1 MNVDLNATP
10 GADGGTMC
18 TDCERARLSRR
29 GFLGGAAGLAALG
42 MVSGFGPFGS
52 TQLAF
57 ADSSYDG
64 DVLVVV
70 SLRGGFDGLSA
81 VVPAGDPNYA
91 PNRPSIG
98 VPSSQL
104 FTLDSMFG
112 MNQALAPL
120 IPFWN
125 AGQLAFVHAVGQKD
139 PTMSHFEAMEEMERA
154 APGSSVRTGWIDR
167 MAGVTGTGTPFAA
180 TSVGPATAP
189 SSMSGSYPVTAM
201 QSLSS
206 FSLSGASS
214 QDVASW
220 HTALRKLQ
228 HGAPSTIADP
238 AVTTLAALKTTQSLS
253 AQKYTPANGATYPN
267 DDVGGSLSSVAQL
280 IKAGVGLRVAAVDC
294 GNWDMHV
301 GMGTPTNGWMY
312 SNLTGLGQALAA
324 FATDLGSAF
333 ANVAVVTLSEFGRR
347 VMENDSQGLDHG
359 HGNAV
364 FVLGGGVKGGA
375 VYGRWP
381 GLANDDLVLGN
392 LKGATDYRTILAEL
406 LEKRCGLSTTR
417 VFPGLGS
424 TRLGLANART

>member
-1 MNVDLNATP
+1 MNS
-10 GADGGTMC
+10 DGVSPAMTGC
-18 TDCERARLSRR
+18 SECESVQLSRR

-57 ADSSYDG
+57 ADSGYAG

-81 VVPAGDPNYA
+81 IVPAGDPHYA

-98 VPSSQL
+98 IPSSQL

-120 IPFWN
+120 IPLWN

-154 APGSSVRTGWIDR
+154 APGSTIRTGWIDR
-167 MAGVTGTGTPFAA
+167 MAGATGSGTPFAA
-180 TSVGPATAP
+180 SSVGPATAP
-189 SSMSGSYPVTAM
+189 SSMSGNYPVTAM
-201 QSLSS
+201 QTLSS
-206 FSLSGASS
+206 FALSGASS
-214 QDVASW
+214 SDVASW
-220 HTALRKLQ
+220 HTALRELQ
-228 HGAPSTIADP
+228 HGAPDLVSVP
-238 AVTTLAALKTTQSLS
+238 ARTTLAALRTTQTLS
-253 AQKYTPANGATYPN
+253 AAKYTPANGASYPN
-267 DDVGGSLSSVAQL
+267 DDVGGSLSNVAQL

-301 GMGTPTNGWMY
+301 GLGAPTNGWMY
-312 SNLTGLGQALAA
+312 GNLTGLGQALAA
-324 FATDLGSAF
+324 FATDLGSAMS
-333 ANVAVVTLSEFGRR
+333 NVVVVTLSEFGRR
-347 VMENDSQGLDHG
+347 VMENDSGGLDHG

-364 FVLGGGVKGGA
+364 FVLGGGVKGGS

-381 GLANDDLVLGN
+381 GLADSDLVLGN
-392 LKGATDYRTILAEL
+392 LAGANDYRTILAEL
-406 LEKRCGLSTTR
+406 LEKRCGVSTGK

-424 TRLGLANART
+424 KRLGLATART

>member
-1 MNVDLNATP
+1 MNSEDVSPAMT
-10 GADGGTMC
+10 GC
-18 TDCERARLSRR
+18 SECESVQLSRR

-57 ADSSYDG
+57 ADSGYDG

-81 VVPAGDPNYA
+81 IVPAGDPHYA

-98 VPSSQL
+98 IPSSQL

-120 IPFWN
+120 IPLWN

-154 APGSSVRTGWIDR
+154 APGSTIRTGWIDR
-167 MAGVTGTGTPFAA
+167 MAGATGSGTPFAA
-180 TSVGPATAP
+180 SSVGPATAP
-189 SSMSGSYPVTAM
+189 SSMSGNYPVTAM
-201 QSLSS
+201 QTLSS
-206 FSLSGASS
+206 FALSGASS
-214 QDVASW
+214 SDVASW
-220 HTALRKLQ
+220 HTALRELQ
-228 HGAPSTIADP
+228 HGAPDLVSVP
-238 AVTTLAALKTTQSLS
+238 ARTTLAALRTTQTLS
-253 AQKYTPANGATYPN
+253 AAKYTPANGASYPN
-267 DDVGGSLSSVAQL
+267 DDVGGSLSNVAQL

-301 GMGTPTNGWMY
+301 GLGAPTNGWMY
-312 SNLTGLGQALAA
+312 GNLTGLGQALAA
-324 FATDLGSAF
+324 FATDLGSAMS
-333 ANVAVVTLSEFGRR
+333 NVVVVTLSEFGRR
-347 VMENDSQGLDHG
+347 VMENDSGGLDHG

-364 FVLGGGVKGGA
+364 FVLGGGVKGGS

-381 GLANDDLVLGN
+381 GLADSDLVLGN
-392 LKGATDYRTILAEL
+392 LAGANDYRTILAEL
-406 LEKRCGLSTTR
+406 LEKRCGVSTGK

-424 TRLGLANART
+424 KRLGLATART

>member
-1 MNVDLNATP
+1 MNSDDVSPAMT
-10 GADGGTMC
+10 GC
-18 TDCERARLSRR
+18 SECESVQLSRR

-57 ADSSYDG
+57 ADSGYAG

-81 VVPAGDPNYA
+81 IVPAGDPHYA

-98 VPSSQL
+98 ITSSQL

-120 IPFWN
+120 IPLWN

-154 APGSSVRTGWIDR
+154 APGSTIRTGWIDR
-167 MAGVTGTGTPFAA
+167 MAGATGSGTPFAA
-180 TSVGPATAP
+180 SSVGPATAP
-189 SSMSGSYPVTAM
+189 SSMSGNYPVTAM
-201 QSLSS
+201 QTLSS
-206 FSLSGASS
+206 FALSGASS
-214 QDVASW
+214 SDVASW
-220 HTALRKLQ
+220 HTALRELQ
-228 HGAPSTIADP
+228 HGAPDLVSVP
-238 AVTTLAALKTTQSLS
+238 ARTTLAALRTTQTLS
-253 AQKYTPANGATYPN
+253 AAKYTPANGASYPN
-267 DDVGGSLSSVAQL
+267 DDVGGSLSNVAQL

-301 GMGTPTNGWMY
+301 GLGAPTNGWMY
-312 SNLTGLGQALAA
+312 GNLTGLGQALAA
-324 FATDLGSAF
+324 FATDLGSAMS
-333 ANVAVVTLSEFGRR
+333 NVVVVTLSEFGRR
-347 VMENDSQGLDHG
+347 VMENDSGGLDHG

-364 FVLGGGVKGGA
+364 FVLGGGVKGGS

-381 GLANDDLVLGN
+381 GLADSDLVLGN
-392 LKGATDYRTILAEL
+392 LAGANDYRTILAEL
-406 LEKRCGLSTTR
+406 LEKRCGVSTGK

-424 TRLGLANART
+424 KRLGLATART